1 MTLEHRIELL
11 TQAVQHLAQIHGA
24 RLTRKEVLE
33 RMRMGKNGI
42 PLLMSKGFPKPMPD
56 GKWLLSEVIEWE
68 TSPQNLPT
76 PHR

>member
-33 RMRMGKNGI
+33 RLRVSPNTLTKMVAEGR
-42 PLLMSKGFPKPMPD
+42 FPKPVA
-56 GKWLLSEVIEWE
+56 GRWLLSEVIEWE
-68 TSPQNLPT
+68 S
-76 PHR
+76 R